1 MGNWLLI
8 RLLANGFEQFSNQ
21 KLTIKM
27 EGIIM
32 VKRSFMVSL
41 LLFASSS
48 AFSCYDPAGSGQCG
62 PNGIGPRNPNGYNNS
77 VGGGTAYIPP
87 YSSPVTI
94 RKPDSFAALA
104 QATSGRTFSV
114 THMHSTTEAKNSVIR
129 KCEQST
135 GEKCIVAHAF
145 RNGCMSAAS
154 GMLKS
159 GGYRLFP
166 VSAPTGQEAE
176 RKAMA
181 ACEAAGL
188 HDCLLTFEVPACSF
202 S

>member
-1 MGNWLLI
+1 MIKHGI
-8 RLLANGFEQFSNQ
+8 FIGLLA
-21 KLTIKM
+21 L
-27 EGIIM
+27 
-32 VKRSFMVSL
+32 V
-41 LLFASSS
+41 SS
-48 AFSCYDPAGSGQCG
+48 ATLACYDPAGSGQCG

-154 GMLKS
+154 GMLKN
-159 GGYRLFP
+159 GRYRLFP
-166 VSAPTGQEAE
+166 ASAPTGGEAE
-176 RKAMA
+176 VKAMA
-181 ACEAAGL
+181 ACKAAGL
-188 HDCLLTFEVPACSF
+188 YDC
-202 S
+202 

>member
-1 MGNWLLI
+1 MI
-8 RLLANGFEQFSNQ
+8 KHSFIISICLLANSVALACNPDQG
-21 KLTIKM
+21 T
-27 EGIIM
+27 
-32 VKRSFMVSL
+32 
-41 LLFASSS
+41 
-48 AFSCYDPAGSGQCG
+48 GQCG
-62 PNGIGPRNPNGYNNS
+62 YRGANGAIYNSYGEAQNSYQWRGGGVNNS
-77 VGGGTAYIPP
+77 STGSVRI
-87 YSSPVTI
+87 V
-94 RKPDSFAALA
+94 KQPDSFASLA
-104 QATSGRTFSV
+104 AAKSGRTFSV
-114 THMHSTTEAKNSVIR
+114 TNMHSNAEAERSALRN
-129 KCEQST
+129 CQQAT
-135 GEKCIVAHAF
+135 GEKCVVMHSF

-188 HDCLLTFEVPACSF
+188 HDCLPTFEVPACSF